1 MGEREE
7 FIAGLRDLAD
17 WLEER
22 PELPGPVGGE
32 RVLVFTQDAETFRE
46 YLGHMGAVEKNYSG
60 DDYARAIKRFGPINY
75 EVFTDRE
82 KVCRR
87 VQVGT
92 RTVAQEVPVEDVET
106 KTVEVE
112 EPVYEWD
119 CSPFLA
125 DREATA

>member
-1 MGEREE
+1 MSEREE
-7 FIAGLRDLAD
+7 FIAGLRALAD

-22 PELPGPVGGE
+22 PELPAPIGGE
-32 RVLVFTQDAETFRE
+32 RVLVFTQDVETFRE
-46 YLGHMGAVEKNYSG
+46 HLRHMGAVEKKYSG
-60 DDYARAIKRFGPINY
+60 DDYACAIKRFGPINY

-87 VQVGT
+87 MQVGI
-92 RTVAQEVPVEDVET
+92 RTIVQEVPVEDVET

-125 DREATA
+125 EREATS